1 MDRFVPP
8 GFNGD
13 DGEDLEE
20 KMEEFMRE
28 AGEYTNQFDQV
39 RHPKHYTFGRFEVID
54 VLEDWFPDD
63 PLRWQ
68 VGKYLAR
75 AGRKRDMVQDLEKA
89 KFYLERRIAKAKE
102 ANGNS

>member
-1 MDRFVPP
+1 MGYANHMKARHSDVYYEHKTMLNPLVALKSIS
-8 GFNGD
+8 
-13 DGEDLEE
+13 DLVE
-20 KMEEFMRE
+20 
-28 AGEYTNQFDQV
+28 
-39 RHPKHYTFGRFEVID
+39 HPSHYTFGRYEVID

-75 AGRKRDMVQDLEKA
+75 AGRKGDMVQDLEKA

-102 ANGNS
+102 AK